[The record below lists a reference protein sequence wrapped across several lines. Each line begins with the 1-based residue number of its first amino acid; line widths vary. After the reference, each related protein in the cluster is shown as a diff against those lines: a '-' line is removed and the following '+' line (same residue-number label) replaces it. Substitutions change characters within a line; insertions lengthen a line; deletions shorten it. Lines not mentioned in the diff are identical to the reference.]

1 MAQNDF
7 LIANDTANA
16 VRLDL
21 QDAFQSLAT
30 KNSGTSAPSPTYA
43 NMWWYETDTNLL
55 KLRNEANTAWVKVAY
70 VDQTAGAWRVL
81 DDTQVTNT
89 SGTQTGLLGDQTTAT
104 WETGTGTTESL
115 VSPAKVAAAIE
126 ARLFS
131 YTSSDQS
138 SWTAG
143 SSQAF
148 THGLGGVPTYVA
160 IFLRCTTANNGFSVG
175 DVAGPYAP
183 EGFNDGAGVGYGVV
197 LSSTSATVTW
207 TNGSYPFIRHI
218 APTGSRVSA
227 QPSQWDYYLVAQRVA
242 L

>member
-55 KLRNEANTAWVKVAY
+55 KLRNEANTAWVNVAY

-89 SGTQTGLLGDQTTAT
+89 SGTQTGLLGDQ
-104 WETGTGTTESL
+104 SN
-115 VSPAKVAAAIE
+115 S
-126 ARLFS
+126 
-131 YTSSDQS
+131 
-138 SWTAG
+138 
-143 SSQAF
+143 
-148 THGLGGVPTYVA
+148 HLGN
-160 IFLRCTTANNGFSVG
+160 RN
-175 DVAGPYAP
+175 
-183 EGFNDGAGVGYGVV
+183 
-197 LSSTSATVTW
+197 
-207 TNGSYPFIRHI
+207 RHDRK
-218 APTGSRVSA
+218 P
-227 QPSQWDYYLVAQRVA
+227 RVA
-242 L
+242 CEGCGCD